1 MIKKAV
7 FEEELVQGMQRELQP
22 YEKKQGMNNLV
33 KAVEYLQ
40 AAAEIFEESGLSA
53 KSDQVL
59 RILLKIASDENDVKK
74 SRPVQKLPSIN
85 KLFEHGLSPKDLEK
99 AHSGDSRAIAK
110 VNVALRKAGYS
121 DEECLA
127 FLGEKNFLPL
137 ETAERWAKEDPIGT
151 FQGWMTDV
159 LNPSP
164 APGDFIE
171 MKSLDSGNKE
181 DPSKAEEILF
191 KSLAQ
196 ELGLSDDNNAQQKPH
211 KPKNPTNVS
220 DRHTKGLT
228 SEKMVENMKGHG
240 SWFNAAD
247 DNNVDLAQPETF
259 EEDYQKW
266 LEMTGK
272 KPKSKSITREDI
284 DPDLGDLVVF
294 DEEKA
299 DDLEMMPKDR
309 SDKTF
314 EDSD

>member
-33 KAVEYLQ
+33 RAVEYLQ

-74 SRPVQKLPSIN
+74 TRPVQKLPSIN

-99 AHSGDSRAIAK
+99 AHSGDPRAIGK
-110 VNVALRKAGYS
+110 VNLALHKAGYS
-121 DEECLA
+121 DEERLA

-137 ETAERWAKEDPIGT
+137 QTAERWTKENPIGT
-151 FQGWMTDV
+151 FQDWMTQV
-159 LNPSP
+159 LHPSP
-164 APGDFIE
+164 EPGDVIE
-171 MKSLDSGNKE
+171 MTSMVPKE
-181 DPSKAEEILF
+181 GSSAEDAVF

-196 ELGLSDDNNAQQKPH
+196 ELGLSDDNDAQQKPH

-247 DNNVDLAQPETF
+247 DNNVDFAQPETF

-272 KPKSKSITREDI
+272 KPKSKSKSITREDI